1 MIMNSPKRDILVVI
15 KNQFISDEAIEQEME
30 YLHSVLRETESS
42 HQFCKAHE
50 LVDRNRITQ
59 KKEKI
64 LKESREYYL
73 RPFRFLINKN

>member
-1 MIMNSPKRDILVVI
+1 MSSPKRDILVVV

-30 YLHSVLRETESS
+30 YLHSLLRETESPE
-42 HQFCKAHE
+42 QFCIAHE

-64 LKESREYYL
+64 LKASREDRM
-73 RPFRFLINKN
+73 RPFRFFINKN